1 MPPPPATAPVAAA
14 AASSDV
20 GPLMRN
26 VKNFICR
33 RLDMT
38 GLLDDD
44 FGMELLVAGSIVDLG
59 LSVDAV
65 YEQVGLVGGWSIV
78 DLGLSVDAVY
88 EQVGLVGGC
97 SRGTACTCFLPWP
110 QPLPNRVSGFG
121 VWEFEGFQG
130 LGFRGFRV

>member
-65 YEQVGLVGGWSIV
+65 YEQVGLVGG
-78 DLGLSVDAVY
+78 
-88 EQVGLVGGC
+88 C